1 MLFGQQSRNE
11 GPRVGLMA
19 WRSRETARLPIG
31 YLALQS
37 RGTARLP
44 VGARRP
50 CTGLG
55 GLPALQGPQGLDS
68 LTGSAGTCRPGRDCN
83 PCRAGRGSPHPAFAR
98 PAGTCGPWPSINQ
111 ELSRNVQLDIVLI
124 GPCNQ
129 YSPLTVDRSAYHSY
143 TKLNTSTYMC
153 RRTTCRFLGRRPAPP
168 GCFDKLP
175 CDRPSP
181 HT

>member
-1 MLFGQQSRNE
+1 MTAPTTEPFVRGTVDQTAPPPESLIAGGARAEMLFGQQSRNE

-31 YLALQS
+31 FLALQS

-83 PCRAGRGSPHPAFAR
+83 PCRAGRGSPPSDLCE
-98 PAGTCGPWPSINQ
+98 AGRHLWSLAINQ
-111 ELSRNVQLDIVLI
+111 SGIK
-124 GPCNQ
+124 P
-129 YSPLTVDRSAYHSY
+129 
-143 TKLNTSTYMC
+143 
-153 RRTTCRFLGRRPAPP
+153 
-168 GCFDKLP
+168 
-175 CDRPSP
+175 
-181 HT
+181 

>member
-111 ELSRNVQLDIVLI
+111 ELSRNAQLVIFNWTVKSIFVINSRSVCISFIHQIECIHIYVQAHTMQV
-124 GPCNQ
+124 P
-129 YSPLTVDRSAYHSY
+129 R
-143 TKLNTSTYMC
+143 
-153 RRTTCRFLGRRPAPP
+153 RRPAPP
-168 GCFDKLP
+168 GCFGKLP
-175 CDRPSP
+175 
-181 HT
+181 HTQ